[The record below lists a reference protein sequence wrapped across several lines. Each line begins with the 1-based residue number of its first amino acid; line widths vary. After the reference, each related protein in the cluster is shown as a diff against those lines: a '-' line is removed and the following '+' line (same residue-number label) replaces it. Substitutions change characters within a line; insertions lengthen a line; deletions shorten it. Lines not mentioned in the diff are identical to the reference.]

1 MSAVGLTSFPGE
13 GFDPALLSDM
23 LEKMVGGAYV
33 CRVPDGAL
41 LWYNDAAAEIW
52 GIRPTLPDSEA
63 SFLDT
68 LQMFSLEGIPIA
80 RRNSSEALVPARA
93 QKTTPENALM
103 VRSDGTRIHVQTRTS
118 LLRNS
123 SGETVAIFHQID
135 DVSEGRRVEDAL
147 RASEERYRQIL
158 QSTRDCIKVLDL
170 NGLLISINPEGQE
183 RLGISDMSTV
193 QGKQWIDFW
202 HGPERDLARAAC
214 ATARQGGTGRFEG
227 QHTTMTGELLWWDVS
242 VTPILNSAK
251 EVINL
256 LVISREITSRRLAE
270 DALRQNEKLAAV
282 GRLAASISHEI
293 NNPLESVTN
302 LIYLAQHSS
311 HVDEI
316 RRFLHMADE
325 QVKRVSHIV
334 NQTLRFHRVSARAA
348 NVDAH
353 DMIDSVLALYRGRL
367 TNASVDVSL
376 RYRGAPTI
384 LCYEGNCRQVLSNLI
399 GNAVDA
405 MRTGGRLLLR
415 AQRATDWRSG
425 RTGLKITV
433 ADTGH
438 GISAAVRSRLFQPF
452 QTTKG
457 ENGTGLGLWISKGI
471 IDRDGGTLRLRSRVI
486 SSLNAPES
494 TEHSGTVFVFFLP
507 DEPAPQQHAKAQEL
521 VEQWV

>member
-1 MSAVGLTSFPGE
+1 
-13 GFDPALLSDM
+13 
-23 LEKMVGGAYV
+23 
-33 CRVPDGAL
+33 
-41 LWYNDAAAEIW
+41 
-52 GIRPTLPDSEA
+52 
-63 SFLDT
+63 
-68 LQMFSLEGIPIA
+68 MFSLEGIPIPRQNA
-80 RRNSSEALVPARA
+80 SEALVLARS
-93 QKTTPENALM
+93 QKTTLENALM

-123 SGETVAIFHQID
+123 SGEMVATFHQIY

-170 NGLLISINPEGQE
+170 NCLLVSINPEGQE
-183 RLGISDMSTV
+183 RLGIADISTV
-193 QGKQWIDFW
+193 QGKQWLDFW
-202 HGPERDLARAAC
+202 QGPEKDLARAAC
-214 ATARQGGTGRFEG
+214 ASAKQGGTGRFEG
-227 QHTTMTGELLWWDVS
+227 QYTSASGESMWWDVS

-311 HVDEI
+311 HVEEI

-348 NVDAH
+348 SVDVH
-353 DMIDSVLALYRGRL
+353 EMIDSVLALYRGRL
-367 TNASVDVSL
+367 TNASVDVTL
-376 RYRGAPTI
+376 RYRGAPTV

-415 AQRATDWRSG
+415 AQRATDWSSG

-433 ADTGH
+433 ADSGH
-438 GISAAVRSRLFQPF
+438 GMSAGVKSRLFQPF

-471 IDRDGGTLRLRSRVI
+471 IDRDGGKLRLRSRAV
-486 SSLNAPES
+486 SSLNAKDAEQ
-494 TEHSGTVFVFFLP
+494 SGTVFVLFLP
-507 DEPAPQQHAKAQEL
+507 DEPAPQDAAPVKE
-521 VEQWV
+521 VFSQWV

>member
-1 MSAVGLTSFPGE
+1 MSAISLTSSPGQ
-13 GFDPALLSDM
+13 GFDPALVSGM
-23 LEKMVGGAYV
+23 LETMAGGAYV

-68 LQMFSLEGIPIA
+68 LQMFSLEGIPIP
-80 RRNSSEALVPARA
+80 RRNAPEALVLARS
-93 QKTTPENALM
+93 QKTIPENALM
-103 VRSDGTRIHVQTRTS
+103 LRPDGTRIHVQMRTS

-123 SGETVAIFHQID
+123 SGETVATFHQVY

-183 RLGISDMSTV
+183 RLGIADISSV

-202 HGPERDLARAAC
+202 HGPEKDLARAAC

-227 QHTTMTGELLWWDVS
+227 QYNSASGESIWWDVS

-311 HVDEI
+311 HVEEI

-353 DMIDSVLALYRGRL
+353 EMIDSVLALYRGRL
-367 TNASVDVSL
+367 TNANVDVSL
-376 RYRGAPTI
+376 RYRGTPTV
-384 LCYEGNCRQVLSNLI
+384 LCYEGNSRQVLSNLI

-425 RTGLKITV
+425 RKGLKITV

-471 IDRDGGTLRLRSRVI
+471 IDRDGGTLRLRSHAV
-486 SSLNAPES
+486 SSLNAKDGEQ
-494 TEHSGTVFVFFLP
+494 SGTVFVLFLP
-507 DEPAPQQHAKAQEL
+507 DEPAPQDPAPAKE
-521 VEQWV
+521 VFSQWV